1 MKRQMNNKVGKLTFG
16 GTMTLAE
23 IRPLLVVALIG
34 LMSLSAIRSYYQKS
48 NQARVRIPVRFEK
61 GEKPRHIEIRRL
73 AD

>member
-1 MKRQMNNKVGKLTFG
+1 
-16 GTMTLAE
+16 MTLAE

-48 NQARVRIPVRFEK
+48 DQTAVRIPVRFEK
-61 GEKPRHIEIRRL
+61 GRQAQRVEIRRL

>member
-1 MKRQMNNKVGKLTFG
+1 
-16 GTMTLAE
+16 MTLAE

-48 NQARVRIPVRFEK
+48 DQTRVRIPVRFDTE
-61 GEKPRHIEIRRL
+61 EKPRRIEIRRF

>member
-1 MKRQMNNKVGKLTFG
+1 
-16 GTMTLAE
+16 MTLAE

-48 NQARVRIPVRFEK
+48 DQARVRIPVRFEK
-61 GEKPRHIEIRRL
+61 GRKPQRVEIRQL